1 MHTKDRLI
9 DLIENTRPKCTIA
22 VNPEVYYLDADGDI
36 DHYGCELWYEGM
48 ELCCLEHDGL
58 QWAVRITSLDSRAKC
73 NRMTEILALLGMPQL
88 RVRWAKCGEYI
99 QRTYNGLV
107 MAEYSLPLKQPL
119 RVTV

>member
-1 MHTKDRLI
+1 MNK
-9 DLIENTRPKCTIA
+9 LIEFFHNTETKGLILGNNGFRAERYPI
-22 VNPEVYYLDADGDI
+22 
-36 DHYGCELWYEGM
+36 GCVRVWYEGM
-48 ELCCLEHDGL
+48 ELCWLEPDGL

-88 RVRWAKCGEYI
+88 RVRWSKCGEYI
-99 QRTYNGLV
+99 QRTHNKLV

>member
-1 MHTKDRLI
+1 MNK
-9 DLIENTRPKCTIA
+9 LIEFLHD
-22 VNPEVYYLDADGDI
+22 PEAKGLILGNNGFRAERYPI
-36 DHYGCELWYEGM
+36 GCVRVWYEGM
-48 ELCCLEHDGL
+48 ELCWLEPDGL

-88 RVRWAKCGEYI
+88 RVRWSKCGEYI